1 MTITNAV
8 EDEAGDDPALLATLG
23 KTPEAAELERILA
36 LAGEPRTNQRLLPA
50 VERSNGFPVE
60 QSAQLRRELTAVV
73 GQEFHKIR
81 SEIAGIAR
89 AVQDNTAV
97 LKLADVPLEHVAD
110 SHERASASFETL
122 RVEIAAID
130 IRMTGIEKALAE
142 VLGALQRVP
151 GVSQ

>member
-81 SEIAGIAR
+81 S
-89 AVQDNTAV
+89 
-97 LKLADVPLEHVAD
+97 
-110 SHERASASFETL
+110 
-122 RVEIAAID
+122 
-130 IRMTGIEKALAE
+130 
-142 VLGALQRVP
+142 
-151 GVSQ
+151 